1 MLGPRNKLP
10 TIDWRT
16 HRTCVIVF
24 NGSDV
29 KYVSVVLGLIT
40 HGDYILVG
48 KKVDHDHPAGLG
60 GLWVLPGSR
69 VKDGRVF

>member
-1 MLGPRNKLP
+1 M
-10 TIDWRT
+10 
-16 HRTCVIVF
+16 
-24 NGSDV
+24 

-48 KKVDHDHPAGLG
+48 KKVDLDHPAGLG